1 MMKER
6 IVLMGV
12 AGCGKSSVGA
22 ALAALIGAEF
32 IDGDDLHPAENITKM
47 RRGEPLADADRWPWL
62 ARVGAVLAQPG
73 KIVGCSAL
81 KHTYRARIARSAGG
95 PVWFV
100 HLVGSKA
107 LIAARM
113 AARPGHFMP
122 LALLDSQFATLEP
135 PGPDEHAISV
145 SIDQPMAALVSEI
158 VAKLGKAV

>member
-1 MMKER
+1 M
-6 IVLMGV
+6 
-12 AGCGKSSVGA
+12 
-22 ALAALIGAEF
+22 
-32 IDGDDLHPAENITKM
+32 
-47 RRGEPLADADRWPWL
+47 
-62 ARVGAVLAQPG
+62 
-73 KIVGCSAL
+73 
-81 KHTYRARIARSAGG
+81 
-95 PVWFV
+95 

-145 SIDQPMAALVSEI
+145 SIDQPLAALVSEI